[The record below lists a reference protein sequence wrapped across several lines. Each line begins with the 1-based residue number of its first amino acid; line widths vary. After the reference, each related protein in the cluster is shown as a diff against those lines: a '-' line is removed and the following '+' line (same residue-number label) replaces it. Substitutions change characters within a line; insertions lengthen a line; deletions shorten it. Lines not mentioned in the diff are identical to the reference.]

1 MALFDSS
8 RLPMNPG
15 EMHRQNADAEAPPD
29 WALRYADA
37 ALRCGLKAP
46 EIEASLISKGL
57 PPSIAQSAVPCCFEK
72 RLHEAKRSQIRAD
85 RLKWFGRIAS
95 LVLAAP
101 YLVLLGSPTGVEVAL
116 FLLISLG
123 CIWFPEI
130 LSTFCHILRIG
141 PYMSA
146 PWPVGL
152 VVFAGW
158 FLLLSAIVYA
168 IVFK

>member
-1 MALFDSS
+1 
-8 RLPMNPG
+8 MNTG
-15 EMHRQNADAEAPPD
+15 EMHRQDADAESPPD

-46 EIEASLISKGL
+46 EIEPRLIRKGL
-57 PPSIAQSAVPCCFEK
+57 SPFIVESVVPYCFEK
-72 RLHEAKRSQIRAD
+72 RLQEAKRSQIRAD
-85 RLKWFGRIAS
+85 RLKWFSRIAS
-95 LVLAAP
+95 LALAA
-101 YLVLLGSPTGVEVAL
+101 SPISVGFPSGLEVAL

-130 LSTFCHILRIG
+130 LSTSCHILRIG